1 MARLTSVPEA
11 VAVRADLQGGPCRE
25 RVGSVYGGLMSA
37 ERVPPRVRVRVL
49 GCGWSRQHLH
59 GWCSEGPSTTRP
71 TSPQAKPVLPTV

>member
-11 VAVRADLQGGPCRE
+11 VAVGAVLQGGPCRE

-49 GCGWSRQHLH
+49 GCGW
-59 GWCSEGPSTTRP
+59 
-71 TSPQAKPVLPTV
+71 